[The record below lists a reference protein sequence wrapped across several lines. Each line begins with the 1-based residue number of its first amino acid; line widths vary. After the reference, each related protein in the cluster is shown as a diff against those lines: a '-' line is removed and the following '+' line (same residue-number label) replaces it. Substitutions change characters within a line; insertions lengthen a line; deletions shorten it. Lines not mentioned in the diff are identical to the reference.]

1 VRRSACPGSSSRHA
15 VIALGCESDFLV
27 IRSWRSG
34 RIISRMR
41 RGAFRHQFGAPHL
54 TVQRADLLDVM
65 RGALKT
71 VDFRL
76 GTR

>member
-1 VRRSACPGSSSRHA
+1 
-15 VIALGCESDFLV
+15 
-27 IRSWRSG
+27 
-34 RIISRMR
+34 MR
-41 RGAFRHQFGAPHL
+41 RGAFRQQFGAPHL

-65 RGALKT
+65 RSALKT